1 MKTILKAAFKS
12 SELQDHLVNIICVD
26 DKIKPEN
33 LSEQTIIKEA
43 KYVLSKYIGGQ
54 GFLHEEEY
62 NGYCGEE
69 AQKEAEKE
77 VRVLRSFLNRYSV
90 SVKK

>member
-1 MKTILKAAFKS
+1 MKFILKAAFKS
-12 SELQDHLVNIICVD
+12 SELQDHLVNVICVD

-43 KYVLSKYIGGQ
+43 KYVLSKYIGGE
-54 GFLHEEEY
+54 GFLQEEEY

-69 AQKEAEKE
+69 AQENAEKE
-77 VRVLRSFLNRYSV
+77 VRVLRSFLKRYSV

>member
-1 MKTILKAAFKS
+1 MKNILKAAFKS
-12 SELQDHLVNIICVD
+12 SELEDHLVNVICVD

-43 KYVLSKYIGGQ
+43 KYVLSKYIGGL
-54 GFLHEEEY
+54 GFEHEEEY

-69 AQKEAEKE
+69 AQEEAEKQ
-77 VRVLRSFLNRYSV
+77 VRILRSFLKRYAV